1 MAEQKEPVVAFDEPQ
16 HFVGSRTKPRVSAEA
31 PHKRIGNPH
40 TDTRLEPLV
49 CDIGEE
55 EESEVRVVLIGKRSE
70 RFFEPWTRLV
80 NDDDRNDWRGLW

>member
-1 MAEQKEPVVAFDEPQ
+1 
-16 HFVGSRTKPRVSAEA
+16 
-31 PHKRIGNPH
+31 
-40 TDTRLEPLV
+40 LEPLV